1 MRRLTAIL
9 FAGLLALASLVALSC
24 GGGDKSDV
32 AAPPTATAKSV
43 ATAGKTPASKRATS
57 TPIPRGPVGVNT
69 TAEAT
74 ADDSG
79 DEPTRN
85 STLLQL
91 CLGVNDEKWR
101 QVCAA
106 VASKDVSKCSDMPVS
121 AANGKVGWQALC
133 GFLVAAAT
141 GNAAICDNVQA
152 IAPGYD
158 PAIMD
163 LGEWG
168 ADCYMYVAIG
178 SKNVSL
184 CEKTTS
190 PDGCEQA
197 VAVAKGGVPLDHCD
211 SLDCLFG
218 YALRNGSSEA
228 CDKLATT
235 AGALGETMKT
245 SCLAMLSG
253 NEADCDPLKSVGVNE
268 WSGCVSRALYG
279 QARPAPGGFE
289 FSVCG
294 DDTGC
299 LSRAIEDM
307 AYFIGGGKD
316 E

>member
-1 MRRLTAIL
+1 MLPPARPLT
-9 FAGLLALASLVALSC
+9 
-24 GGGDKSDV
+24 
-32 AAPPTATAKSV
+32 
-43 ATAGKTPASKRATS
+43 SKRATS
-57 TPIPRGPVGVNT
+57 TPVATKKAVSIGTP
-69 TAEAT
+69 EAT

-79 DEPTRN
+79 DEPTRRGD
-85 STLLQL
+85 LIQL

-141 GNAAICDNVQA
+141 GNAAICDDVQA

-178 SKNVSL
+178 SKNVGL
-184 CEKTTS
+184 CEKTAS
-190 PDGCEQA
+190 LDGCEQA

-253 NEADCDPLKSVGVNE
+253 NEADCDPLKSVGVDE
-268 WSGCVSRALYG
+268 WSSCVGRALYG
-279 QARPAPGGFE
+279 QARSAPGGFE

-294 DDTGC
+294 DDTVC

-307 AYFIGGGKD
+307 ANFIGGGGG